1 MTPYFQNKHATIYYG
16 DNREILAGMEDD
28 TAIATVT
35 DPPYQVNLN
44 PDTCGWDIWPTDW
57 SRIYRTSAR
66 YLVLMIA
73 PHVAHARI
81 PDVVRAGWNVL
92 EVGFWV
98 YGGGRPVNKTRLKR
112 SHDLVYF
119 LSKETRE
126 MFVENGRGHHQSGS
140 ITGRKGRV
148 VRKTTRLGPTL
159 RNITSNS
166 IYETGKTD
174 YHPAN
179 VACEIES
186 QAFGNSG
193 YDLIFAVKRV
203 RRNPSPS

>member
-1 MTPYFQNKHATIYYG
+1 MRPYFQNKHATIYLG
-16 DNREILAGMEDD
+16 DNREFLADMEDD
-28 TAIATVT
+28 TAFATVT
-35 DPPYQVNLN
+35 DPPYEVNLN
-44 PDTCGWDIWPTDW
+44 PDTCPWDIWPKDW
-57 SRIYRTSAR
+57 SQVYRTSAQ

-98 YGGGRPVNKTRLKR
+98 YGNGRPVNKTRLKR
-112 SHDLVYF
+112 SYDLVYF
-119 LSKETRE
+119 MSKETRE
-126 MFVENGRGHHQSGS
+126 MFVENGRGHYKANS
-140 ITGRKGRV
+140 ITGRKGAVNAKGAALGRV
-148 VRKTTRLGPTL
+148 FHKV
-159 RNITSNS
+159 NS
-166 IYETGKTD
+166 ERTYICGQAD

-186 QAFGNSG
+186 LVFGNSG

-203 RRNPSPS
+203 RCPQTA